1 MINVMVG
8 SSVFAFRE
16 GMKSLLSRHKDM
28 KVAYEATCMEEAM
41 ACDCSKKNQVLV
53 AIAPLYFKE
62 EDETCEFP
70 ASTEKRHLVVVTLD
84 GKVADV
90 QEAIKMGARGILTKS
105 CSEERIFQAIR
116 MVAAGK
122 LYVAQEI
129 STLIAS
135 SIKAFSSLSPLVRL
149 TRREMEILKRVA
161 IGRRMSTISGELG
174 ISCKTVSAHKANIM
188 EKLALDSDSELV
200 LYAMKH
206 DLFDLFVD
214 HSKRKQSHM

>member
-16 GMKSLLSRHKDM
+16 GIKSLLLRHKDM
-28 KVAYEATCMEEAM
+28 RMAYEATYMEEAI
-41 ACDCSKKNQVLV
+41 ACDCSKKNHVFV
-53 AIAPLYFKE
+53 AIAPLHFKE
-62 EDETCEFP
+62 EDEACEFP
-70 ASTEKRHLVVVTLD
+70 DSTEKRHLVVVTLD

-90 QEAIKMGARGILTKS
+90 QEAIKMGARGIITKS
-105 CSEERIFQAIR
+105 CSEERIFHAIR
-116 MVAAGK
+116 TVAAGK

-188 EKLALDSDSELV
+188 EKLALGSDSELV

-214 HSKRKQSHM
+214 HSKRKQSHI

>member
-1 MINVMVG
+1 MVG
-8 SSVFAFRE
+8 SSIFAFRE
-16 GMKSLLSRHKDM
+16 GMKSLLSRHKDI
-28 KVAYEATCMEEAM
+28 KLTYEATCMEEAM
-41 ACDCSKKNQVLV
+41 AYDCSRKNQVLV
-53 AIAPLYFKE
+53 AIAPLHFKE
-62 EDETCEFP
+62 EDETYEFP
-70 ASTEKRHLVVVTLD
+70 ASKEKRHLVVVALD
-84 GKVADV
+84 GKVDDV
-90 QEAIKMGARGILTKS
+90 QMAIKMGARGIITKS
-105 CSEERIFQAIR
+105 CSEECIFQAIR

-135 SIKAFSSLSPLVRL
+135 NIKAFSSLSPIVRL

-161 IGRRMSTISGELG
+161 IGRRMSTIGGELG

-188 EKLALDSDSELV
+188 EKLALGSDSELV

-214 HSKRKQSHM
+214 HSKRKQNHT

>member
-1 MINVMVG
+1 MVG

-16 GMKSLLSRHKDM
+16 GMKSLLLRNKDM
-28 KVAYEATCMEEAM
+28 KIAYEATCMEEAI
-41 ACDCSKKNQVLV
+41 ACDCSRRNQVLV
-53 AIAPLYFKE
+53 AIAPLHFKE
-62 EDETCEFP
+62 DGVNCSFP
-70 ASTEKRHLVVVTLD
+70 NSLEKRHLVFVTLD
-84 GKVADV
+84 EKVADV
-90 QEAIKMGARGILTKS
+90 QEAIKMGARGIITKS
-105 CSEERIFQAIR
+105 CPEERIFHAIR

-149 TRREMEILKRVA
+149 TQREMEILKRVA

-188 EKLALDSDSELV
+188 EKLALGSDSELV

-206 DLFDLFVD
+206 DLFDLLVD
-214 HSKRKQSHM
+214 HSKRKQSRV